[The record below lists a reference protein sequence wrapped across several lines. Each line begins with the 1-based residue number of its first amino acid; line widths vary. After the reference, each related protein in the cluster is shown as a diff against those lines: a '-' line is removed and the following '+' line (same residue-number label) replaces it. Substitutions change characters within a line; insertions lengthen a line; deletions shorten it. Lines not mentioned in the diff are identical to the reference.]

1 MCQYCLHYS
10 VEDAAT
16 CAPNTLSAEFDS
28 VSLVEDVIVARRAGS
43 GDAVYQIAELRLATK
58 EEDDAMLA
66 ELFGESPDDDH

>member
-1 MCQYCLHYS
+1 M
-10 VEDAAT
+10 
-16 CAPNTLSAEFDS
+16 
-28 VSLVEDVIVARRAGS
+28 EDVIVARRAGS